1 MTRKWAWA
9 GISIAS
15 IWIAVL
21 FIAVFA
27 PTLEAVSASGDR
39 TTFPIAGVVAAGVA
53 FIATIIVAVTGFK
66 DSGTPNLDLERR
78 NLALESRV
86 ADLEQRLRSS
96 GETPHERDRMLV
108 SG

>member
-66 DSGTPNLDLERR
+66 DSAPNLDLERR

-86 ADLEQRLRSS
+86 AELEQRLHSA
-96 GETPHERDRMLV
+96 GETPHERDRVLL